1 MNFSSYDG
9 SSQVCSNTE
18 VMKEKKGKKRMTN
31 TTNTNRLYLKL
42 DVVYGGYIVYRREYS
57 NLREVVVYNCNTL
70 NLTESIKRAK
80 EFRDKEYPFSKLDCG
95 NELV

>member
-1 MNFSSYDG
+1 
-9 SSQVCSNTE
+9 
-18 VMKEKKGKKRMTN
+18 MTN

-42 DVVYGGYIVYRREYS
+42 DVVYGREYS

-70 NLTESIKRAK
+70 NLTEAIKRAK